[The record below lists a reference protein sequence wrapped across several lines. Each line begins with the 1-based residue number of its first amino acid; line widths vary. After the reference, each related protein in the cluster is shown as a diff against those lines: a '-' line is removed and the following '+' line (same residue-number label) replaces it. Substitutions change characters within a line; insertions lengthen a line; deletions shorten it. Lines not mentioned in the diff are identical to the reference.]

1 MMMFKFYKVI
11 ILIPIVYIHKKTVF
25 SETTFTFS
33 VAPHKKVGIDIC
45 RCADMTFKIILTY
58 VRLLCIKPDF

>member
-1 MMMFKFYKVI
+1 MMFKFYKVI

-33 VAPHKKVGIDIC
+33 VAPHEKVGIDIC
-45 RCADMTFKIILTY
+45 RCADMTFTIILTY